1 MSKVIG
7 HGHTNETAEFRALN
21 TYGQG
26 EINSTNE
33 SVTTENSKNLNT
45 YIQT

>member
-26 EINSTNE
+26 EIKSTNE